1 MAEDEEEALTSFEP
15 SAFRSPISSSLAVAE
30 TRLRAYVLTSL
41 STRLRAYDVFTSLRR
56 VYEPTATYAM
66 AMHTIITRFERNEWT
81 RAARVRRRDGGCV
94 LDALH
99 A

>member
-1 MAEDEEEALTSFEP
+1 MLMAEDEEEALTSFEP
-15 SAFRSPISSSLAVAE
+15 SGFRSPISSSLAVAE
-30 TRLRAYVLTSL
+30 TCLRVY
-41 STRLRAYDVFTSLRR
+41 VFTSLRA
-56 VYEPTATYAM
+56 YEPKTCLRAYGYDAM

-81 RAARVRRRDGGCV
+81 RAVRVRRRDGGCV